1 MNFQNEI
8 KNNEEIYQKNLYQR
22 KMSMIP
28 ILII

>member
-22 KMSMIP
+22 KMSMIT
-28 ILII
+28 ILKI